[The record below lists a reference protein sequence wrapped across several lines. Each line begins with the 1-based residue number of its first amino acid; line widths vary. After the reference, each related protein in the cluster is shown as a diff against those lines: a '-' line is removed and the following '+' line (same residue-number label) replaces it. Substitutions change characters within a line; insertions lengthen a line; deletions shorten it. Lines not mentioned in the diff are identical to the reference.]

1 MQISDFLE
9 PSAIEA
15 DLGASN
21 KPGVLRELVG
31 LVLRVAPDLDP
42 NQLVETLQ
50 RREKLQSTGIGDGV
64 AIPHGKTAGVDRVMA
79 CVGRSKAGVDF
90 DSLDGMPTHLFFTL
104 LVPEAEHGLH
114 LKALA
119 RVSRLLK
126 EPRVRQALLDATDAR
141 AMHAVLLDEDGKL

>member
-1 MQISDFLE
+1 MRISEFLDE
-9 PSAIEA
+9 KAIDA

-21 KPGVLRELVG
+21 KQGVLRELVG
-31 LVLRVAPDLDP
+31 LVLRIDADLDP
-42 NQLVETLQ
+42 NLLVETLL

-64 AIPHGKTAGVDRVMA
+64 AIPHGRTPAVSRVVA
-79 CVGRSKAGVDF
+79 CVGRSVTGVDF
-90 DSLDGMPTHLFFTL
+90 QSLDGLPTNLFFTL

-126 EPRVRQALLDATDAR
+126 EPRVRQALLDAKDAE
-141 AMHAVLLDEDGKL
+141 AMYRILIEEDAKL

>member
-9 PSAIEA
+9 VRAVEA

-31 LVLRVAPDLDP
+31 LVLRVSPDLDP
-42 NQLVETLQ
+42 NQLVETLL

-64 AIPHGKTAGVDRVMA
+64 AIPHGKTPAVGQVMA

-90 DSLDGMPTHLFFTL
+90 QSLDGMPTHLFFTL

-126 EPRVRQALLDATDAR
+126 EPRVRQALLDAPGAEE
-141 AMHAVLLDEDGKL
+141 MFAVLVEEDGKL

>member
-1 MQISDFLE
+1 MRISELLS
-9 PSAIEA
+9 PAAIDA

-31 LVLRVAPDLDP
+31 LVLKVQPDLDP
-42 NQLVETLQ
+42 NELVETLL

-64 AIPHGKTAGVDRVMA
+64 AIPHGKTSAVPKIVA
-79 CVGRSKAGVDF
+79 CVGRSARGVDF
-90 DSLDGMPTHLFFTL
+90 QSLDGLPTHIFFTL
-104 LVPEAEHGLH
+104 LVPDAQHGLH

-126 EPRVRQALLDATDAR
+126 EATVRQALLDADDAD
-141 AMHAVLLDEDGKL
+141 AMYKVLMDEDAKL

>member
-1 MQISDFLE
+1 LRISELLS
-9 PSAIEA
+9 PAAIDA

-31 LVLRVAPDLDP
+31 LVLKVQPDLDP
-42 NQLVETLQ
+42 NELVETLL

-64 AIPHGKTAGVDRVMA
+64 AIPHGKTSAVPKIVA
-79 CVGRSKAGVDF
+79 CVGRSARGVDF
-90 DSLDGMPTHLFFTL
+90 QSLDGLPTHIFFTL
-104 LVPEAEHGLH
+104 LVPDAQHGLH

-126 EPRVRQALLDATDAR
+126 EATVRQALLDADDAD
-141 AMHAVLLDEDGKL
+141 AMYKVLMDEDAKL

>member
-1 MQISDFLE
+1 MLISDFLDVR
-9 PSAIEA
+9 AVEA

-31 LVLRVAPDLDP
+31 LVLRVSPDLDP

-64 AIPHGKTAGVDRVMA
+64 AIPHGKTPAVDRVMA

-90 DSLDGMPTHLFFTL
+90 QSLDSLPTHLFVTL

-126 EPRVRQALLDATDAR
+126 EPRVRQALLDAPDGE
-141 AMHAVLLDEDGKL
+141 AMYAVLIDEDGKL

>member
-1 MQISDFLE
+1 MRISEILDRA
-9 PSAIEA
+9 AIDA

-31 LVLRVAPDLDP
+31 LVLRVKSDLDP
-42 NQLVETLQ
+42 NQLVDTLL

-64 AIPHGKTAGVDRVMA
+64 AIPHGKTDAIDEIIA
-79 CVGRSKAGVDF
+79 CVGRSAGGVDF
-90 DSLDGMPTHLFFTL
+90 QSLDGQPTHLFFTL
-104 LVPEAEHGLH
+104 LVPESQHGMH

-126 EPRVRQALLDATDAR
+126 EPQIRQALMAAKDADHMHRILLEEDAR
-141 AMHAVLLDEDGKL
+141 L

>member
-1 MQISDFLE
+1 MLISDFLNV
-9 PSAIEA
+9 SAIEA

-31 LVLRVAPDLDP
+31 LILRVAPDLDP

-64 AIPHGKTAGVDRVMA
+64 AIPHGKTPEVSEVMA

-90 DSLDGMPTHLFFTL
+90 QSLDGLPTHLFFTL
-104 LVPEAEHGLH
+104 LVPESEHGLH

-126 EPRVRQALLDATDAR
+126 EPRVRQALLDAEDAE
-141 AMHAVLLDEDGKL
+141 AMYAVLTHEDRSL

>member
-1 MQISDFLE
+1 MRISDFLDVK
-9 PSAIEA
+9 AIDA

-21 KPGVLRELVG
+21 KPGVLRELIG
-31 LVLRVAPDLDP
+31 LVLRVDADLDP
-42 NQLVETLQ
+42 NLLVETLQ

-64 AIPHGKTAGVDRVMA
+64 AIPHGKTSAVSGVMA

-90 DSLDGMPTHLFFTL
+90 QSLDGMPTHLFFTL

-126 EPRVRQALLDATDAR
+126 EKRVRQALLDAEDAH
-141 AMHAVLLDEDGKL
+141 AMYDVLIEEDGKL